1 MLPQLQI
8 VETTLKTTRIYS
20 CSTSTRIRRPCCGA
34 EADPYGLT
42 GVMRRF
48 IAMVWRWVIFA
59 AF

>member
-8 VETTLKTTRIYS
+8 VETTLKTTEIYS
-20 CSTSTRIRRPCCGA
+20 CSTSTRIRRTCCGA

-48 IAMVWRWVIFA
+48 YGDGMAVGLFC
-59 AF
+59 FF